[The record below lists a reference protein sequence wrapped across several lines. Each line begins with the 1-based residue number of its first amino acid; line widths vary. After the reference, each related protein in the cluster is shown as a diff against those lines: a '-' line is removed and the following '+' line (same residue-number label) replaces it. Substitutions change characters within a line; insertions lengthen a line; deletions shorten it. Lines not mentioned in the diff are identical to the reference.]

1 MNAVSEKTSFKT
13 MRYSELYGNIE
24 TLAEKTRAPF
34 IRKWLTS
41 NRLACSG
48 TQRDARSTKDNASR
62 TICGFKTYDQP
73 EYRRKLWLYR
83 FLSLVWEHTPMELV

>member
-34 IRKWLTS
+34 IRKWLIS
-41 NRLACSG
+41 NRMVCSAI
-48 TQRDARSTKDNASR
+48 QRVVRFTKDSVNKM
-62 TICGFKTYDQP
+62 F
-73 EYRRKLWLYR
+73 
-83 FLSLVWEHTPMELV
+83 